1 MIEQLIAEATECD
14 FKVALEIKKPKSW
27 LKSVS
32 AFSNGIGGTLF
43 FGVSDDREPIG
54 LSDVQKDAEAIS
66 RLIKERIT
74 PLPQFI
80 LKPLQEDG
88 KNLLALE
95 VSSGRS
101 TPYYYKADGV
111 MEAYIRVGNES
122 VIAPD
127 YIVNE
132 LILKGTNQSFDTL
145 TTEAVKKDYS
155 FTLLEATYLE
165 RTGLRFEPSDYVSFG
180 LADKNGFLTN
190 AGKLMTDQHTVY
202 NSRMFCTRWNGLEK
216 GSIFDDALDDKE
228 YEGNLIYLLKSGS
241 EFIRNNS
248 KVRFVKEAHY
258 RVDKPDYA
266 ERAVTE
272 ALVNA
277 LIHRDYIVNEL
288 ILKGTNQSFDTL
300 TTDAVK
306 KDYSFTL
313 LEATYLERTG
323 LRFEPSDYVSFGLT
337 DKNGLLTNAGKL
349 MTDQH
354 TVYNS
359 RMFCTRWNGL
369 EKGSIFDDALDDK
382 EYEGNLIYLLK
393 SGSEFIR
400 NNSKV
405 RFVKKAQYRVDKP
418 DYADRAVTEALVN
431 ALIHRDYI
439 VLGSEIHIDMFDDRV
454 EITSPGGMFGGGSIQ
469 EYDIYSIR
477 SMRRNPVIADLFH
490 RMKYME
496 RRGSGLRKIVSET
509 EKLPGYTEAY
519 KPEFSSTATDFRVI
533 LKNVNYNL
541 EDDTHQVIH
550 QVTHQDIE
558 LSTVSKQILAFC
570 TTPKSKKELA
580 VFCGFKDLRN
590 FTLKHI
596 NPLLESGQL
605 EMTIPDKPKSR
616 NQKYITVRSE

>member
-14 FKVALEIKKPKSW
+14 FKVALETKKPKSW
-27 LKSVS
+27 LKSIS

-95 VSSGRS
+95 VSPGRS

-145 TTEAVKKDYS
+145 TTDAVKKDYS

-248 KVRFVKEAHY
+248 KVRFVKEAQY

-277 LIHRDYIVNEL
+277 LIHRDYIV
-288 ILKGTNQSFDTL
+288 
-300 TTDAVK
+300 
-306 KDYSFTL
+306 
-313 LEATYLERTG
+313 
-323 LRFEPSDYVSFGLT
+323 
-337 DKNGLLTNAGKL
+337 
-349 MTDQH
+349 
-354 TVYNS
+354 
-359 RMFCTRWNGL
+359 
-369 EKGSIFDDALDDK
+369 
-382 EYEGNLIYLLK
+382 
-393 SGSEFIR
+393 
-400 NNSKV
+400 
-405 RFVKKAQYRVDKP
+405 
-418 DYADRAVTEALVN
+418 
-431 ALIHRDYI
+431 
-439 VLGSEIHIDMFDDRV
+439 LGSEVHIDMFDDRV

-477 SMRRNPVIADLFH
+477 SMRRNPVIADLFN
-490 RMKYME
+490 RM
-496 RRGSGLRKIVSET
+496 
-509 EKLPGYTEAY
+509 
-519 KPEFSSTATDFRVI
+519 TDFRVI
-533 LKNVNYNL
+533 LKNVNYHHGPSII
-541 EDDTHQVIH
+541 ETTHDKTYDA
-550 QVTHQDIE
+550 THDA
-558 LSTVSKQILAFC
+558 THDKILAFC
-570 TTPKSKKELA
+570 IEPHSKLEIA
-580 VFCGFKDLRN
+580 EHCGYKNTKN
-590 FTLKHI
+590 FTQKYLR
-596 NPLLESGQL
+596 PLLNNGTL
-605 EMTIPDKPKSR
+605 KMTLPDKPKSKH
-616 NQKYITVRSE
+616 QKYITVRSE

>member
-1 MIEQLIAEATECD
+1 
-14 FKVALEIKKPKSW
+14 
-27 LKSVS
+27 
-32 AFSNGIGGTLF
+32 
-43 FGVSDDREPIG
+43 
-54 LSDVQKDAEAIS
+54 
-66 RLIKERIT
+66 
-74 PLPQFI
+74 
-80 LKPLQEDG
+80 
-88 KNLLALE
+88 
-95 VSSGRS
+95 
-101 TPYYYKADGV
+101 
-111 MEAYIRVGNES
+111 
-122 VIAPD
+122 
-127 YIVNE
+127 
-132 LILKGTNQSFDTL
+132 
-145 TTEAVKKDYS
+145 
-155 FTLLEATYLE
+155 
-165 RTGLRFEPSDYVSFG
+165 
-180 LADKNGFLTN
+180 
-190 AGKLMTDQHTVY
+190 MTDQHTVY

-228 YEGNLIYLLKSGS
+228 YEGNLIYLL
-241 EFIRNNS
+241 N
-248 KVRFVKEAHY
+248 
-258 RVDKPDYA
+258 
-266 ERAVTE
+266 
-272 ALVNA
+272 
-277 LIHRDYIVNEL
+277 
-288 ILKGTNQSFDTL
+288 
-300 TTDAVK
+300 
-306 KDYSFTL
+306 
-313 LEATYLERTG
+313 
-323 LRFEPSDYVSFGLT
+323 
-337 DKNGLLTNAGKL
+337 
-349 MTDQH
+349 
-354 TVYNS
+354 
-359 RMFCTRWNGL
+359 
-369 EKGSIFDDALDDK
+369 
-382 EYEGNLIYLLK
+382 

-418 DYADRAVTEALVN
+418 DYAERAVTEALVN

-541 EDDTHQVIH
+541 EGDAHQVIH
-550 QVTHQDIE
+550 QVTHQVIE
-558 LSTVSKQILAFC
+558 LSTVSKQILTFC

-590 FTLKHI
+590 FTLKYI

>member
-14 FKVALEIKKPKSW
+14 FKVALETKKPKSW

-95 VSSGRS
+95 VSPGRS

-122 VIAPD
+122 VIAP
-127 YIVNE
+127 
-132 LILKGTNQSFDTL
+132 
-145 TTEAVKKDYS
+145 
-155 FTLLEATYLE
+155 
-165 RTGLRFEPSDYVSFG
+165 
-180 LADKNGFLTN
+180 
-190 AGKLMTDQHTVY
+190 
-202 NSRMFCTRWNGLEK
+202 
-216 GSIFDDALDDKE
+216 
-228 YEGNLIYLLKSGS
+228 
-241 EFIRNNS
+241 
-248 KVRFVKEAHY
+248 
-258 RVDKPDYA
+258 
-266 ERAVTE
+266 
-272 ALVNA
+272 
-277 LIHRDYIVNEL
+277 DYIVNEL

-382 EYEGNLIYLLK
+382 EY
-393 SGSEFIR
+393 
-400 NNSKV
+400 
-405 RFVKKAQYRVDKP
+405 
-418 DYADRAVTEALVN
+418 
-431 ALIHRDYI
+431 
-439 VLGSEIHIDMFDDRV
+439 
-454 EITSPGGMFGGGSIQ
+454 
-469 EYDIYSIR
+469 DIYSIR

-541 EDDTHQVIH
+541 EGDAHQVIH
-550 QVTHQDIE
+550 QVTHQVIE